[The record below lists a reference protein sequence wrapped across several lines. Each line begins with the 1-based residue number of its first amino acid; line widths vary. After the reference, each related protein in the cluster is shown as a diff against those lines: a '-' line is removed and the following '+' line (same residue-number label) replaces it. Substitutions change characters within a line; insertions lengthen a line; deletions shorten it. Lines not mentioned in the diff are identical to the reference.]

1 MIFVNFK
8 TYEQGTGANALS
20 LVLIMEEV
28 AHATQV
34 KIIPVLQATDIRE
47 AVTAS
52 TLEIWAQK
60 IDPVS
65 YGASTGAVLAEAVV
79 EDGAVGTFLNH
90 SEAKFPN
97 KDELTAA
104 KKRAD
109 DVGLKTLI
117 FAADIQELTEVLALK
132 PTFVA
137 YEPPELIGSKDASV
151 ANSYSEVIGKAVEK
165 ARSEG
170 IPLIVGAGIHSTQD
184 VRKSIELGAV
194 GIAVSSFVVTSQD
207 PKKSLFE
214 LTEGFR

>member
-20 LVLIMEEV
+20 LILIMEEV

-34 KIIPVLQATDIRE
+34 KIIPVLQATDIKE
-47 AVTAS
+47 AATAS
-52 TLEIWAQK
+52 TLEIWVQK

-90 SEAKFPN
+90 SEARLSGI
-97 KDELTAA
+97 DEL
-104 KKRAD
+104 KVVKQRAD
-109 DVGLKTLI
+109 QVGLKTLI

-151 ANSYSEVIGKAVEK
+151 ANSYPEVIGKAVEA
-165 ARSEG
+165 ARGER
-170 IPLIVGAGIHSTQD
+170 IPLIVGAGIHSTKD
-184 VRKSIELGAV
+184 VKKSIELGVV
-194 GIAVSSFVVTSQD
+194 GVAVSSFVVTSQD
-207 PKKSLFE
+207 PKRSLLE